1 MPRAVGRDFFLDLA
15 RRGHRVPI
23 AADLLLR
30 EHADAEAILEDG
42 ERLGAVIV
50 EAARAFGT
58 PLALPLMDLRLEKA
72 ELLRLA
78 GVKAAEHEA
87 FHFAAPPAA
96 ADTSALLERLRD
108 EPPGARV
115 QARLDAVRHVA
126 RQSDLLPIAMCIGP
140 FSLTTKLLADP
151 IAAVYLSGA
160 GRAADDEPAV
170 ALLERCHELSLACVL
185 RQVERAIEAG
195 ARAVLV
201 AEPAANR
208 VYVSPRQ
215 MARESDVF
223 ERLVLEPNRRVA
235 ERLAQRDVDLV
246 FHCCGELAA
255 PMLDGFCR
263 LRPAVLSLGS
273 SRRLWEDARSVPRDV
288 VLYGN
293 LPSKLFYSDE
303 AMPESRVAEL
313 AAALAARMEACGHP
327 FIMGT
332 ECDTLHVEGAS
343 GAIRAKVF
351 RMLER
356 EPPGR

>member
-23 AADLLLR
+23 AADLVLR
-30 EHADAEAILEDG
+30 AHADPDAILADG
-42 ERLGAVIV
+42 ARLGAVIA
-50 EAARAFGT
+50 EAARAFST

-72 ELLRLA
+72 ELARLL
-78 GVKAAEHEA
+78 GVAAAERDA
-87 FHFAAPPAA
+87 FHLKAPRG
-96 ADTSALLERLRD
+96 ADATGELLERLAR
-108 EPPGARV
+108 EPPGAAL
-115 QARLDAVRHVA
+115 QSRLDALRFVA
-126 RQSDLLPIAMCIGP
+126 ARTELLPVAMCIGP
-140 FSLTTKLLADP
+140 FSLATKLMADP
-151 IAAVYLSGA
+151 IPAVYLFGA
-160 GRAADDEPAV
+160 GRSAADEPAV
-170 ALLERCHELSLACVL
+170 ALVEACRELSLACVL

-215 MARESDVF
+215 MARGSDVF

-235 ERLAQRDVDLV
+235 ERLARRDVDLV

-313 AAALAARMEACGHP
+313 AAALAARMQACGHP

>member
-1 MPRAVGRDFFLDLA
+1 VGRDFFLDLA

-87 FHFAAPPAA
+87 FHFATPPAA
-96 ADTSALLERLRD
+96 AETSALLERLRD

-126 RQSDLLPIAMCIGP
+126 RWSDLLPIAMCIGP

-160 GRAADDEPAV
+160 GRAASDEPAV
-170 ALLERCHELSLACVL
+170 ALLGSCQELSLACVL
-185 RQVERAIEAG
+185 RQLERAIDAG
-195 ARAVLV
+195 AGAVLV
-201 AEPAANR
+201 AEPAANQ

-215 MARESDVF
+215 LEQGSDVF
-223 ERLVLEPNRRVA
+223 ERLVLRPNRRVA
-235 ERLAQRDVDLV
+235 ALLAERGVDLV
-246 FHCCGELAA
+246 FHCCGELATA
-255 PMLDGFCR
+255 MLDGFCS

-273 SRRLWEDARSVPRDV
+273 SRRLWDDARRVPEDV

-313 AAALAARMEACGHP
+313 AATLADRMRACGHP
-327 FIMGT
+327 FILGT
-332 ECDTLHVEGAS
+332 ECDTLHVEGA
-343 GAIRAKVF
+343 AATIRAKVA

-356 EPPGR
+356 APPLR